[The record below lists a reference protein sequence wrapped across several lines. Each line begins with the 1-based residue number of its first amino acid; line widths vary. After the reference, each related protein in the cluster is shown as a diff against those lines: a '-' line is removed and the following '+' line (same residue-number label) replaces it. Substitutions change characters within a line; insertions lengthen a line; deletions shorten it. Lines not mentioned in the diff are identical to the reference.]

1 LADLGDGWS
10 ELGGGF
16 KVVALEENLD
26 VRDGAVGVNDDAAF
40 DVGKGMASLIGEVS
54 SAPVAGTE
62 EEEEC
67 KG

>member
-1 LADLGDGWS
+1 MVGASWAAASKSLLW
-10 ELGGGF
+10 
-16 KVVALEENLD
+16 KNLD